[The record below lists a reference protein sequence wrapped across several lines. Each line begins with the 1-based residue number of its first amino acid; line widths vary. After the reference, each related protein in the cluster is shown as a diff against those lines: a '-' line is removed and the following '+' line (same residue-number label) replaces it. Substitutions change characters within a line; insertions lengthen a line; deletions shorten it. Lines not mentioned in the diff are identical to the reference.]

1 MTHKNDSFFRRRRS
15 TVGTVTE
22 TGAIVWN
29 SGGKKLWISCW
40 EGDFDTVKFYVDHG
54 EKFNLPQF
62 YHFFPQ
68 SKIWAK
74 PGLKFR
80 NNSRSQIE
88 SDLVKLNFGFEPQ

>member
-29 SGGKKLWISCW
+29 SGGKKLWISCL

-62 YHFFPQ
+62 YHII
-68 SKIWAK
+68 STVKNLGKTRLKI
-74 PGLKFR
+74 
-80 NNSRSQIE
+80 S
-88 SDLVKLNFGFEPQ
+88 

>member
-1 MTHKNDSFFRRRRS
+1 MVPVRSMTHKNYALFRRRRS

-62 YHFFPQ
+62 YQNLTTFYHILP
-68 SKIWAK
+68 
-74 PGLKFR
+74 
-80 NNSRSQIE
+80 
-88 SDLVKLNFGFEPQ
+88 